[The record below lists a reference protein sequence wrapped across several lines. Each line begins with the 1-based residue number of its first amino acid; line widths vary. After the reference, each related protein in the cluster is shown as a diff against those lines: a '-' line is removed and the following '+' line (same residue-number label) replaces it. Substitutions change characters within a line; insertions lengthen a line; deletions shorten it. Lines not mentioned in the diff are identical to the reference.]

1 MGDYDSAQPVR
12 GNVED
17 GASIYTQNT
26 VLITGGSDG
35 TNYQQMNVDTSGAL
49 NVVGRVADGEAITGD
64 PLTTGGLFETDGG
77 SAVDSGDITHLAL
90 DAWGRIICVGQNAD
104 GSAYD
109 TNAYPLVMAGVDTG
123 GDVQTLLTDTSGRL
137 IVNVGGG
144 TEAGETYGTASLVK
158 DTITDVVTESD
169 KVVKRI
175 YVTGSGLMKVEIFEG
190 VTASETAKYVAFN
203 STSNPNVLFEWTE
216 DGWNIPS
223 ANSVIV
229 KCTNLENA
237 ASPVSDFDG
246 YATIVYEVG
255 I

>member
-35 TNYQQMNVDTSGAL
+35 TNYQQLNVDTSGAV
-49 NVVGRVADGEAITGD
+49 NVVGRVNDGEAITGD
-64 PLTTGGLFETDGG
+64 PLTTGALFETDGG
-77 SAVDSGDITHLAL
+77 SAVDSGDITYLAS
-90 DAWGRIICVGQNAD
+90 DAWGRIINVGQNAD

-109 TNAYPLVMAGVDTG
+109 VNAYPIVNAGVDSAG
-123 GDVQTLLTDTSGRL
+123 NVQILLTDTSGRL

-144 TEAGETYGTASLVK
+144 TEAGETYASANLVK
-158 DTITDVVTESD
+158 DTVTDVVTESD
-169 KVVKRI
+169 VIVKRI

-190 VTASETAKYVAFN
+190 VTASEVVKYVAFN

-216 DGWNIPS
+216 DGWLIP
-223 ANSVIV
+223 AINSIIV

-237 ASPVSDFDG
+237 ASPTSDFDG
-246 YATIVYEVG
+246 YGTIVYEVG